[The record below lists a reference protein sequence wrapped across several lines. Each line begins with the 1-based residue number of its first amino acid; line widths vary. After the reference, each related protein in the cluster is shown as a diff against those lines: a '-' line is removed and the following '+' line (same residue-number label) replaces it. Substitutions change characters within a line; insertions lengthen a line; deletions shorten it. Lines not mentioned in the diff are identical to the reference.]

1 MKYSALTHVL
11 HNTIQVRICDISNG
25 KENIPIKDIYG
36 ENLERAL
43 ELGLQI

>member
-1 MKYSALTHVL
+1 MYF
-11 HNTIQVRICDISNG
+11 TIQVRICDISNG
-25 KENIPIKDIYG
+25 KEKIPIKHIYG